1 MVYHKRYVE
10 YLNILTYDR
19 YCYILDN
26 INSQV
31 KKLEQPMKEKEL
43 LRLIEISKLYY
54 DQNKT
59 QAEIARIMDI
69 SRPLV
74 SNLLNKA
81 RKEGVVKI
89 DILSYQHSNLG
100 LSQGLCRRFN
110 LKSCH
115 VVSAAE
121 DLHQAAAGV
130 LVGFLIK
137 QRFWV

>member
-1 MVYHKRYVE
+1 
-10 YLNILTYDR
+10 
-19 YCYILDN
+19 
-26 INSQV
+26 
-31 KKLEQPMKEKEL
+31 MKEKEL

-89 DILSYQHSNLG
+89 DIPLLSAFQSG
-100 LSQGLCRRFN
+100 TVRAC
-110 LKSCH
+110 
-115 VVSAAE
+115 VA
-121 DLHQAAAGV
+121 V
-130 LVGFLIK
+130 LI
-137 QRFWV
+137 